1 VRVVKNSCLLLPKLL
16 VVGRKPFAAPPA
28 MAAYCSARDRRQ
40 YPRSDELRPC
50 DQGRWLVADSVLM
63 QIAPMLAR

>member
-1 VRVVKNSCLLLPKLL
+1 
-16 VVGRKPFAAPPA
+16 

-50 DQGRWLVADSVLM
+50 DQGRWLMAHSVLM